1 MSPLLE
7 RPSGIIVSFP
17 LPSCPSRHVVET
29 ARVSDAPVVCAREF
43 RLLKQISDRLPHH
56 LAVHIG
62 DGCRQR
68 NVFRAD
74 LYTVLRVAALVNS
87 PVAHHRPEACT
98 PQVSSGRV
106 QIEQAY
112 LVDDR
117 RTHKSRWFRKLRADF
132 HAETAGHIETGDMPA
147 PELPDRCVALGRG
160 HKFRPWEPMP
170 ESA

>member
-1 MSPLLE
+1 
-7 RPSGIIVSFP
+7 
-17 LPSCPSRHVVET
+17 
-29 ARVSDAPVVCAREF
+29 
-43 RLLKQISDRLPHH
+43 
-56 LAVHIG
+56 
-62 DGCRQR
+62 
-68 NVFRAD
+68 
-74 LYTVLRVAALVNS
+74 
-87 PVAHHRPEACT
+87 
-98 PQVSSGRV
+98 VSSGRV

-132 HAETAGHIETGDMPA
+132 HAETAGHNETGDMPA